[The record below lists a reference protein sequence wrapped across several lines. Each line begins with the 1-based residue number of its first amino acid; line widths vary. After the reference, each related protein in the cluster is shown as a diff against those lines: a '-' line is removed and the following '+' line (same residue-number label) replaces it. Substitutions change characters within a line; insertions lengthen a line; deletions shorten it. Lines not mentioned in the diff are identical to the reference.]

1 MCSSN
6 ILCQR
11 FAHNPDELYGYEP
24 RWSALVLSV
33 LKFIPDMYDYCTY
46 LYYRIWHFWYI
57 CLYHMFPLKLVFM
70 FNCLFEMRSDTV
82 RCLVLPSLL
91 QSKKQSRFTEINPRP
106 WSIQQRAILNLPTCI
121 SFCAGSNQS
130 FVPFL
135 RIFKALLDS
144 GIQISWELKQTQTFE
159 AQHVEEIDQARRCK
173 CHMYVLRYTTGVS
186 LNEQQNLRR
195 CGFKQNNAGSK
206 SACHGKQPVL

>member
-1 MCSSN
+1 
-6 ILCQR
+6 
-11 FAHNPDELYGYEP
+11 
-24 RWSALVLSV
+24 
-33 LKFIPDMYDYCTY
+33 
-46 LYYRIWHFWYI
+46 
-57 CLYHMFPLKLVFM
+57 MFPLKLVFM

-106 WSIQQRAILNLPTCI
+106 WSIQQRAILNLPTCS

-144 GIQISWELKQTQTFE
+144 GIQMIAESFST
-159 AQHVEEIDQARRCK
+159 
-173 CHMYVLRYTTGVS
+173 VS
-186 LNEQQNLRR
+186 D
-195 CGFKQNNAGSK
+195 
-206 SACHGKQPVL
+206 V